1 MNGRAAKAAQRLL
14 CRHNLR
20 DDEQAARSGRDS
32 RPFFVTPH
40 WMVQWVIVQIVIDL
54 VLLDVLGIY
63 GA

>member
-14 CRHNLR
+14 CQHNLR

-32 RPFFVTPH
+32 RPFFETPH
-40 WMVQWVIVQIVIDL
+40 WMVQPVIVRIVVDL
-54 VLLDVLGIY
+54 VLLESLGKY